1 MVYVTH
7 NVAEA
12 VYLADRVV
20 VMTPHPG
27 TLKVVVPISL
37 ARPRDPLSVEF
48 LEYQKQLLRHLG
60 QDASAKD

>member
-1 MVYVTH
+1 H

-27 TLKVVVPISL
+27 RVKIELPIPL

-48 LEYQKQLLRHLG
+48 LEYQKSLLQHLG
-60 QDASAKD
+60 HETVAASDAKS

>member
-1 MVYVTH
+1 
-7 NVAEA
+7 VAEA

-27 TLKVVVPISL
+27 RVKIELPIPL

-48 LEYQKQLLRHLG
+48 LEYQKSLLQHLG
-60 QDASAKD
+60 HEAVATSEMKS